1 MADIKWQPIENIDV
15 NRRKPNEWA
24 KIYRMKLIK
33 NTLDDLWTEYEWAYY
48 LMKDLQYVLLP
59 DKNGDYDKA
68 NNMELRAMEI
78 KRDLFMGA
86 DEGEKY
92 VLQRQYIETEWA
104 RRRSTFI

>member
-1 MADIKWQPIENIDV
+1 
-15 NRRKPNEWA
+15 
-24 KIYRMKLIK
+24 
-33 NTLDDLWTEYEWAYY
+33 
-48 LMKDLQYVLLP
+48 MKDLQYVLLP